1 LEIETMAKSS
11 AARKSPG
18 ASRKR
23 QPEKKIGPFNAG
35 IGVCVWLNTIET
47 ESGPRTVRSIT
58 INPRRY
64 FDREANEWK
73 DAGSYNP
80 ADLPALIFALQKAQE
95 YSYEKPLPGQA
106 GGEVEST
113 SGPTP
118 AGEIPF

>member
-1 LEIETMAKSS
+1 MAKST
-11 AARKSPG
+11 AARRSAG
-18 ASRKR
+18 ANRKR

-35 IGVCVWLNTIET
+35 IGVCVWLNSIET

-95 YSYEKPLPGQA
+95 FCYEKQLPGQA
-106 GGEVEST
+106 GEEAEST
-113 SGPTP
+113 TGRPP
-118 AGEIPF
+118 ASEIPF